1 MTLDRRKRVAELL
14 TKIVATLSPTWA
26 PRTILRH
33 RLRVLCSYAQQMRLQ
48 PEDVLTPTGHDAFVA
63 IADTIS
69 WTRHAGEP
77 HMKPYRPLAAEWQT
91 VIQLAA

>member
-1 MTLDRRKRVAELL
+1 M
-14 TKIVATLSPTWA
+14 
-26 PRTILRH
+26 
-33 RLRVLCSYAQQMRLQ
+33 QLQ

-63 IADTIS
+63 IADTIL